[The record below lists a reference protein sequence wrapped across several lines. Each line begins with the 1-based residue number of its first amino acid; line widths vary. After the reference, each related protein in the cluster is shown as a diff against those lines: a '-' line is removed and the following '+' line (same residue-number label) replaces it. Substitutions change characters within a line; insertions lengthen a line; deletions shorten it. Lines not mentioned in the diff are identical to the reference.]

1 MKKTILITISVILVI
16 LISLLST
23 RSTVNADTKFSAT
36 LTTDKQTITNDMKE
50 VTLYIKIGNFVSDGI
65 LGYEATLQYDE
76 NVFENVKMEGLN
88 GWNNPSYDNSTK
100 KFLSTSENAVGG
112 TDIAKITLTLKDNLT
127 AKNTTVAI
135 NDFTISDGSDNAET
149 LNLQINYTIQNNE
162 NNEDSSSENV
172 ETPNDNQDKTEGN
185 QSNTENTDNN
195 EQNDEEEQTPN
206 TDDSNNTETP
216 NTNNPDNT
224 EDSNTENSNE
234 NNTQTPNTNTNT
246 TQTGNTTIIVG
257 GATNEDITTAG
268 GKIPQTGGVSTL
280 VIIGIVSVIGIV
292 CYIRYRTIQV
302 K

>member
-50 VTLYIKIGNFVSDGI
+50 VTLYIKIGNFISDGI

-135 NDFTISDGSDNAET
+135 NNFTISDGSDNAET

-195 EQNDEEEQTPN
+195 EQNDGEEEQTPN
-206 TDDSNNTETP
+206 TD
-216 NTNNPDNT
+216 
-224 EDSNTENSNE
+224 NTENSNA

-280 VIIGIVSVIGIV
+280 VIIGIVSVIGIA